1 MSPVRSPA
9 RIRRAAPALDQRVAA
24 AVVFA
29 ATMFISIMDVT
40 IVNVALPSIARDFG
54 ASTGSIELVVIGYLV
69 SLAVFIPA
77 SGWLGDRFGTKR
89 VFLVA
94 LAAFTAASALC
105 GAATSLDALVGF
117 RMLQGVGGGIL
128 MPVGTA
134 MLFRVFPPEQRVRA
148 ARVVI
153 VPTVIAPA
161 AGPVLGGI
169 LTDHLSWHWV
179 FLVNLPVGLAVFVFG
194 LVFLAEHREPG
205 AAGRFDLV
213 GFVLAAAGFA
223 LILYALSSGPG
234 SGWASA
240 KVGVAGSVGLAATVL
255 MVIWERRRDRP
266 LLALR
271 LLGER
276 LFRATNLTMLFATMA
291 FLGTLYLIPLFLQDA
306 RGVNATTAGLALFPE
321 ALGVL
326 AGSQLAGRG
335 YPRIGPRRLMV
346 FGLLL
351 VAAMLASISR
361 MDLATSIWLIRG
373 MMFLVGTGM
382 GFVFLSAQ
390 TAAFARISPVDTGQ
404 ASTLFNMQRQL
415 ASALGVGLVT
425 TALTLFAPAGA
436 KTTAAAAGNAAAYHG
451 AFLVAAAL
459 AVVAAGFALTVRD
472 SDAANTMRPHTPD
485 GLTAPRDD
493 DLVDGGIP
501 VAA

>member
-1 MSPVRSPA
+1 
-9 RIRRAAPALDQRVAA
+9 
-24 AVVFA
+24 
-29 ATMFISIMDVT
+29 
-40 IVNVALPSIARDFG
+40 
-54 ASTGSIELVVIGYLV
+54 
-69 SLAVFIPA
+69 
-77 SGWLGDRFGTKR
+77 
-89 VFLVA
+89 
-94 LAAFTAASALC
+94 
-105 GAATSLDALVGF
+105 
-117 RMLQGVGGGIL
+117 
-128 MPVGTA
+128 
-134 MLFRVFPPEQRVRA
+134 
-148 ARVVI
+148 
-153 VPTVIAPA
+153 
-161 AGPVLGGI
+161 
-169 LTDHLSWHWV
+169 
-179 FLVNLPVGLAVFVFG
+179 
-194 LVFLAEHREPG
+194 
-205 AAGRFDLV
+205 
-213 GFVLAAAGFA
+213 
-223 LILYALSSGPG
+223 
-234 SGWASA
+234 
-240 KVGVAGSVGLAATVL
+240 
-255 MVIWERRRDRP
+255 
-266 LLALR
+266 
-271 LLGER
+271 
-276 LFRATNLTMLFATMA
+276 
-291 FLGTLYLIPLFLQDA
+291 
-306 RGVNATTAGLALFPE
+306 GVNATTAGLALFPE

-335 YPRIGPRRLMV
+335 YSRIGPRRLMV

-361 MDLATSIWLIRG
+361 MDLATSIWLIRA

-436 KTTAAAAGNAAAYHG
+436 RTTAAAAGNAAAYHG